1 MFLNK
6 MKISQKMFCLTML
19 ATLVFLA
26 FTIGI
31 IAMGKK
37 QLDTFEE
44 IYSQKVV
51 PLDNLRKMQLI
62 FRELEYRMA
71 AVTADI
77 VAAIGSGEHLKQAI
91 VDIDVL
97 WNDVNDR
104 IINSDLGEDK
114 KKFET
119 GYNGFKKVAVK
130 LEAVYFEDD
139 PESVP
144 DLIDEY
150 LDFKPLIFK
159 SIDNMA
165 ETQEKEVNEYY
176 LEEQKFISKVNSL
189 VVMLSVIFFAVFISL
204 GIAIN
209 RSISRPINDTVVMIR
224 DIAEG
229 RGNLTKRLKV
239 VSKDEMGLLA
249 KWFNKFIEGMQ
260 IMVKGLLGISREVS
274 SASNA
279 LGRSSKLIHNSAKT
293 QMQAIETTSSS
304 TSEVS
309 YSIKTIAE
317 DIEELHKFTEDAS
330 SSSHEMSAA
339 ISEIADHAK
348 DLDTLTDKTSSS
360 INQIATSSK
369 QTATNVKTLFMET
382 EDLASTMAEMS
393 KSTSEVSTYS
403 KEQAIMSA
411 EVKEKASVLGL
422 DSIKRTRDGIKKI
435 KEEVSSTSK
444 VVGELGNMS
453 NEIGKIVEVI
463 NEITDTTSL
472 LSLNASILAAQA
484 GEHGKGFAVVADE
497 VKGLAERTA
506 YSTKEIETLI
516 KHVQNK
522 VAESGES
529 THRSLKRVEEGE
541 KLSKNAEDALLKI
554 INSSETSLEMA
565 KKIESAITE
574 QTNGIAQVTENIQRV
589 NFMVDGINKGT
600 EEQNTASNHILASI
614 ENIRNFTQMVKK
626 STEEQSRQSNI
637 LSQTVG
643 EASQKMKTITNATN
657 TQKEAV
663 ESILA
668 AIETIMKESENNV
681 KLATEFDKMVKNLET
696 QGTSLNKQI
705 ESFKI

>member
-6 MKISQKMFCLTML
+6 LKISQKMFSVTML
-19 ATLVFLA
+19 AALVFLA
-26 FTIGI
+26 FTTGI

-37 QLDTFEE
+37 QLNTFEE

-77 VAAIGSGEHLKQAI
+77 VAATGSGEHLKQAI

-104 IINSDLGEDK
+104 ITDVRHVEHK
-114 KKFET
+114 KHFEK
-119 GYNGFKKVAVK
+119 GYSGFKKVAVK
-130 LEAVYFEDD
+130 LETVYFEDD

-150 LDFKPLIFK
+150 LDFKPLIFS
-159 SIDNMA
+159 SIDHMA
-165 ETQEKEVNEYY
+165 EGQEKAVQEYY
-176 LEEQKFISKVNSL
+176 MEEQKFISKVNRL
-189 VVMLSVIFFAVFISL
+189 VVMLSVIFFAFFIYL

-209 RSISRPINDTVVMIR
+209 RSISRPINDTVVMIK

-249 KWFNKFIEGMQ
+249 RWFNKFIEGMQ
-260 IMVKGLLGISREVS
+260 TMVKGLLGVSREVS
-274 SASNA
+274 STSNA
-279 LGRSSKLIHNSAKT
+279 LGRSSKLIHDSAKT
-293 QMQAIETTSSS
+293 QMQAIETTSAS

-369 QTATNVKTLFMET
+369 QITSSVKTLFMET

-393 KSTSEVSTYS
+393 KSIGEVSTYS
-403 KEQAIMSA
+403 KEQAVMSA

-422 DSIKRTRDGIKKI
+422 DSIKRTRNGIEKI

-453 NEIGKIVEVI
+453 HEIGKIVEVI

-506 YSTKEIETLI
+506 YSTEEIEKLI
-516 KHVQNK
+516 KHVQDK
-522 VAESGES
+522 VAESGAS
-529 THRSLKRVEEGE
+529 IHRSLKRVEEGE
-541 KLSKNAEDALLKI
+541 KLSKNSEEALLII

-565 KKIESAITE
+565 KKIEKAITE
-574 QTNGIAQVTENIQRV
+574 QTNGIDQVSENIQRV
-589 NFMVDGINKGT
+589 NFMVDGIKKGT
-600 EEQNTASNHILASI
+600 EEQNTASTHILSSI
-614 ENIRNFTQMVKK
+614 ENIRNFTQLVKK
-626 STEEQSRQSNI
+626 STEEQSSQSNI
-637 LSQTVG
+637 LSQGVAET
-643 EASQKMKTITNATN
+643 SLKMKTITNATI
-657 TQKEAV
+657 TQKESV
-663 ESILA
+663 ESILTS
-668 AIETIMKESENNV
+668 IETIMKEAENNV

-696 QGTSLNKQI
+696 QETSLNKQI

>member
-1 MFLNK
+1 MFLNN
-6 MKISQKMFCLTML
+6 MKISQKMFFVTML
-19 ATLVFLA
+19 AALVFLA
-26 FTIGI
+26 FTTGI
-31 IAMGKK
+31 IVMGKK
-37 QLDTFEE
+37 QLNTFEE

-97 WNDVNDR
+97 WNEVNDR
-104 IINSDLGEDK
+104 ITNSDLGDDK
-114 KKFET
+114 KKFEK
-119 GYNGFKKVAVK
+119 GYRGFKKVAVK
-130 LEAVYFEDD
+130 LENVYFEDD

-150 LDFKPLIFK
+150 LDFKPLIFR

-165 ETQEKEVNEYY
+165 ETQEKEVKEYY
-176 LEEQKFISKVNSL
+176 MEEQKFISKVNSL
-189 VVMLSVIFFAVFISL
+189 VVMLSVIFFAVFIFL

-209 RSISRPINDTVVMIR
+209 RSISRPINDTVVMIKN
-224 DIAEG
+224 IAEG

-239 VSKDEMGLLA
+239 ASKDEMGLLA
-249 KWFNKFIEGMQ
+249 RWFNKFIEGMQ
-260 IMVKGLLGISREVS
+260 IMVKGLLGVSQEVS
-274 SASNA
+274 STSNA

-293 QMQAIETTSSS
+293 QMQAIETTSAS

-348 DLDTLTDKTSSS
+348 ELNTLTDKTSSS
-360 INQIATSSK
+360 INEIATSSK
-369 QTATNVKTLFMET
+369 QIASSVKTLFMET

-393 KSTSEVSTYS
+393 KSTDEVSAYS
-403 KEQAIMSA
+403 KEQAVMSA
-411 EVKEKASVLGL
+411 EVKEKAAVLGL
-422 DSIKRTRDGIKKI
+422 DSIKKTRDGIEKI
-435 KEEVSSTSK
+435 REEVSSTSK

-453 NEIGKIVEVI
+453 NEIGRIVDVI
-463 NEITDTTSL
+463 NEITDTTNL

-506 YSTKEIETLI
+506 FSTKEIESLI
-516 KHVQNK
+516 KHVQDK
-522 VAESGES
+522 VTESGES
-529 THRSLKRVEEGE
+529 TGRSLKRVEEGE
-541 KLSKNAEDALLKI
+541 KLSKNAEEALSKI

-589 NFMVDGINKGT
+589 NFMVDGIKKGT
-600 EEQNTASNHILASI
+600 DEQNTASNHILASI

-626 STEEQSRQSNI
+626 STAVQSGQSNT
-637 LSQTVG
+637 LSQMVA
-643 EASQKMKTITNATN
+643 EASQKMKAITNATI
-657 TQKEAV
+657 TQKESV
-663 ESILA
+663 ESILT
-668 AIETIMKESENNV
+668 AIETIIKEAENNV

-696 QGTSLNKQI
+696 QGASLNKQI
-705 ESFKI
+705 ESFQI

>member
-1 MFLNK
+1 MLLNK
-6 MKISQKMFCLTML
+6 MKISHKVLFVIIL
-19 ATLVFLA
+19 ALVVFVA
-26 FTIGI
+26 FAIGT
-31 IAMGKK
+31 IAMGKQ
-37 QLDTFEE
+37 QLNTLEE
-44 IYSQKVV
+44 IYAEKVA
-51 PLDNLRKMQLI
+51 PLGHLRRIQVI

-77 VAAIGSGEHLKQAI
+77 VAAIGSGEHLKQALN
-91 VDIDVL
+91 DIDMHWDHVKDKITEDVL
-97 WNDVNDR
+97 LNDKRN
-104 IINSDLGEDK
+104 
-114 KKFET
+114 FEK
-119 GYNGFKKVAVK
+119 GYSGFKNVAVK
-130 LEAVYFEDD
+130 LKVVYFDD
-139 PESVP
+139 EPESVP

-159 SIDNMA
+159 SIDKMT
-165 ETQEKEVNEYY
+165 EYKEKDIQLYY
-176 LEEQKFISKVNSL
+176 IEKQKFISKINSL
-189 VVMLSVIFFAVFISL
+189 VVIVSLSLIAIFLFFGVT
-204 GIAIN
+204 IN
-209 RSISRPINDTVVMIR
+209 RSISRPINDTVVMLK

-348 DLDTLTDKTSSS
+348 ELDTLTDKTSSS

-369 QTATNVKTLFMET
+369 QTASNVKTLFMET
-382 EDLASTMAEMS
+382 EDLASTMTEMS
-393 KSTSEVSTYS
+393 KSTSEVSAYS
-403 KEQAIMSA
+403 KEQAVMSA

-422 DSIKRTRDGIKKI
+422 DSIKRTRDGIRKI
-435 KEEVSSTSK
+435 KDEVSSTSK
-444 VVGELGNMS
+444 VVGELGDMS
-453 NEIGKIVEVI
+453 SEIGKIVEVI

-516 KHVQNK
+516 KHVQDK

-541 KLSKNAEDALLKI
+541 KLSKNAEEALLKI

-574 QTNGIAQVTENIQRV
+574 QTNGITQVTENIQRV

-614 ENIRNFTQMVKK
+614 ENIRNFTQMVRK

-643 EASQKMKTITNATN
+643 EASQKMKGITNATN

-663 ESILA
+663 ESILT